1 MFQVNVWQHFQGEMR
16 QKCRCIIGVKGM
28 HVSAFDGFSQTS
40 FLIEFGHS

>member
-1 MFQVNVWQHFQGEMR
+1 MVLVNVWQHFQGEMR

-28 HVSAFDGFSQTS
+28 HVSAFDGFSQKS